1 MASSR
6 RINYATNRGGFLTAY
21 IHGEPHGEMNPK
33 FVREVFNELKD
44 IIVLVDRSNRSLK
57 VQFNKSK
64 EHPMFVAGWSEV
76 GPFFGFE
83 ESKLILMTY
92 VGKNRFILDFLPEPF
107 DPNSLPTW
115 HSYKYSHNE
124 PISFE
129 VELTNYLATG
139 SQLTLKKNFADYVRA
154 TKFKTVI
161 LIGPLG
167 DEIECKLLI
176 KTTKMKKS
184 VKIGEGWME
193 FVERNG
199 FNKGDILNFKF
210 INKQEHNLVNVFQYQ
225 P

>member
-21 IHGEPHGEMNPK
+21 IHGE
-33 FVREVFNELKD
+33 
-44 IIVLVDRSNRSLK
+44 
-57 VQFNKSK
+57 
-64 EHPMFVAGWSEV
+64 
-76 GPFFGFE
+76 
-83 ESKLILMTY
+83 
-92 VGKNRFILDFLPEPF
+92 
-107 DPNSLPTW
+107 
-115 HSYKYSHNE
+115 
-124 PISFE
+124 
-129 VELTNYLATG
+129 
-139 SQLTLKKNFADYVRA
+139 TLKKNFADYVRA